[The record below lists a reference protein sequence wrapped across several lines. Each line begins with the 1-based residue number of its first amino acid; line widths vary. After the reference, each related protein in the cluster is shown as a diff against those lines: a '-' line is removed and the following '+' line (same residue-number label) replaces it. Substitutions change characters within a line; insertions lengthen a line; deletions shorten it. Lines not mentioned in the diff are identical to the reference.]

1 MYYAHSVQNIIYVR
15 HGHVDLFFLF
25 AKGVDRMAFTLKE
38 YVGYDVVK
46 EMYKTVGKE
55 MPKKKRPHKAKAKVN
70 DSKKK
75 NQ

>member
-1 MYYAHSVQNIIYVR
+1 MYYAHSVQNITCVR

-25 AKGVDRMAFTLKE
+25 VKGVDRMAFTLKE

-55 MPKKKRPHKAKAKVN
+55 MPKKKRSHRTKAKAN

>member
-1 MYYAHSVQNIIYVR
+1 
-15 HGHVDLFFLF
+15 
-25 AKGVDRMAFTLKE
+25 MAFTLKE

-46 EMYKTVGKE
+46 EMYKTIGKE
-55 MPKKKRPHKAKAKVN
+55 MPKKKRSHRTKAKAN

>member
-1 MYYAHSVQNIIYVR
+1 
-15 HGHVDLFFLF
+15 
-25 AKGVDRMAFTLKE
+25 MAFTLKE

-55 MPKKKRPHKAKAKVN
+55 MPKKKRPHKAKAN

>member
-1 MYYAHSVQNIIYVR
+1 
-15 HGHVDLFFLF
+15 
-25 AKGVDRMAFTLKE
+25 MAFTLKE

-55 MPKKKRPHKAKAKVN
+55 MPKKKRPHKAKAKAN